1 MKIKRLYVVQLE
13 KHTTEI
19 QEDYVVDGL
28 TDIMINIIN
37 SVEEGQ
43 ELNLEKIGCII
54 KANLREM
61 LWCSLYSKTAHMII
75 KPGYDFYINVICPQ
89 ISQNTIANINSLE
102 LYIEIL

>member
-1 MKIKRLYVVQLE
+1 MQLE

-61 LWCSLYSKTAHMII
+61 L
-75 KPGYDFYINVICPQ
+75 
-89 ISQNTIANINSLE
+89 
-102 LYIEIL
+102 